1 CRICGL
7 SVLSLFVLLFYS
19 LLVKL
24 LVQEAGTSVQMQ
36 ILEPNFSTSSF
47 DELYWK
53 FNKNKI
59 IIFDQEDV
67 EKYGD
72 FKDRMEFNKETCMLT
87 LNNLKKT
94 DSGLYE
100 AIASADTDRSVAKYT
115 LSVMVEAP
123 VLTVYNSTDPCNI
136 TLTCRGHDLSITS
149 TCYNETCEEKEVTS
163 PGGVTLSLSVWDSI
177 IICNHSNLVSW
188 KQEYKTLTHLCAD
201 KGTHTHTQRHLHTHS
216 ILKLLC

>member
-1 CRICGL
+1 
-7 SVLSLFVLLFYS
+7 
-19 LLVKL
+19 
-24 LVQEAGTSVQMQ
+24 MQ